1 MIVNAKMGANSG
13 VTTGGKLFLETVLKN
28 VKKATELANIPTDIY
43 EFLKLP
49 KRVIVVSI
57 PIRDRDGN
65 VTNYIGYR
73 VQHNNALGPYKGG
86 IRYYP
91 TVDLDEITALAML
104 MTYKCAALS
113 LPFGGA
119 KGGVAC
125 NPKSLSQEEIEKIT
139 RRYTYMISDLIGPYI
154 DIPAPDIYTDARVMA
169 WIMDTYSQLKGRQVP
184 EVVTGKPV
192 YLGGCEGREEATGF
206 GVCITTREACR
217 VCGIPLKGARIAIQG
232 FGNVGTHTA
241 LHLANLGA
249 KIVAVSDSKGSI
261 YNKEGFN
268 VEKLV
273 AHKKNTGTV
282 LGFPSAIQISEKEL
296 LQLDVD
302 VLIPAAIEGVITKE
316 VAEKIQAKIITEGAN
331 GPTTSEGSAVLQERG
346 IFVVPDILANAGGV
360 TASYFEWIQNLQR
373 EHWPRDKVL
382 KMLEEKMVKAFNDVV
397 ETTRRMELGM
407 RDAVMVLSVS
417 RVALAVQTLGI
428 WP

>member
-1 MIVNAKMGANSG
+1 MIVATS
-13 VTTGGKLFLETVLKN
+13 GKLFLETVLNN
-28 VKKATELANIPTDIY
+28 VKRATELANIPSDIY
-43 EFLKLP
+43 EFLKIP

-57 PIRDRDGN
+57 PIRDREGN

-91 TVDLDEITALAML
+91 TVDLDEVTALAML

-125 NPKSLSQEEIEKIT
+125 DPKSLSLEEIERIT
-139 RRYTYMISDLIGPYI
+139 RRYTYMISDVIGPYV
-154 DIPAPDIYTDARVMA
+154 DIPAPDVYTDARVMA

-206 GVCITTREACR
+206 GVCVTTREACR
-217 VCGIPLKGARIAIQG
+217 TLGIPVKGARIAIQG
-232 FGNVGTHTA
+232 FGNVGTYAA
-241 LHLANLGA
+241 LHLANLGG
-249 KIVAVSDSKGSI
+249 KIVAVSDSKGAI

-268 VEKLV
+268 VEKV
-273 AHKKNTGTV
+273 IAHKKNTGTV
-282 LGFPSAIQISEKEL
+282 LGFPSATQISEKEL

-302 VLIPAAIEGVITKE
+302 VLIPAAIEGVITKD
-316 VAEKIQAKIITEGAN
+316 VAEKLQARVVAEGAN
-331 GPTTSEGSAVLQERG
+331 GPTTIEGSLVLQERG

-373 EHWPRDKVL
+373 EHWPRERVL
-382 KMLEEKMVKAFNDVV
+382 SMLEEKMVKAFNDVV
-397 ETTRRMELGM
+397 ETSKKMEIGM

-417 RVALAVQTLGI
+417 RVALAVQSLGI

>member
-1 MIVNAKMGANSG
+1 MNASTSG
-13 VTTGGKLFLETVLKN
+13 VTSGKLFLETVLQN
-28 VKKATELANIPTDIY
+28 VKRATELANIPSDIY
-43 EFLKLP
+43 EFLKIP
-49 KRVIVVSI
+49 KRVVIVSI
-57 PIRDRDGN
+57 PIRDQNGK

-91 TVDLDEITALAML
+91 TVDLDEVTALAML
-104 MTYKCAALS
+104 MTYKCAAVS

-125 NPKSLSQEEIEKIT
+125 DPKKLSLEEIEKIT
-139 RRYTYMISDLIGPYI
+139 RRYTYMISEVIGPYV
-154 DIPAPDIYTDARVMA
+154 DIPAPDVYTDARVMA

-206 GVCITTREACR
+206 GVCVTTREACR
-217 VCGIPLKGARIAIQG
+217 VLGIPVKGARIAIQG
-232 FGNVGTHTA
+232 FGNVGTYAA

-249 KIVAVSDSKGSI
+249 KIVAVSDSKGAI
-261 YNKEGFN
+261 YNKDGFN
-268 VEKLV
+268 VEKLI

-282 LGFPSAIQISEKEL
+282 LGFPSATQIGEKEL

-302 VLIPAAIEGVITKE
+302 VLIPAAIEGVLTKE
-316 VAEKIQAKIITEGAN
+316 VAEKVQARIVAEGAN
-331 GPTTSEGSAVLQERG
+331 GPTTTEGSQVLQEKG

-373 EHWPRDKVL
+373 EHWPREKVL
-382 KMLEEKMVKAFNDVV
+382 NMLEEKMVKAFNDVV
-397 ETTRRMELGM
+397 ETANKMEIGM

>member
-1 MIVNAKMGANSG
+1 MTS
-13 VTTGGKLFLETVLKN
+13 GKLFLETVLQN
-28 VKKATELANIPTDIY
+28 VKRATELANIPSDIY
-43 EFLKLP
+43 EFLKIP
-49 KRVIVVSI
+49 KRVVIVSI
-57 PIRDRDGN
+57 PIRDQNGK

-91 TVDLDEITALAML
+91 TVDLDEVTALAML
-104 MTYKCAALS
+104 MTYKCAAVS

-125 NPKSLSQEEIEKIT
+125 DPKKLSLEEIEKIT
-139 RRYTYMISDLIGPYI
+139 RRYTYMISEVIGPYV
-154 DIPAPDIYTDARVMA
+154 DIPAPDVYTDARVMA

-206 GVCITTREACR
+206 GVCVTTREACR
-217 VCGIPLKGARIAIQG
+217 VLGIPVKGARIAIQG
-232 FGNVGTHTA
+232 FGNVGTYAA

-249 KIVAVSDSKGSI
+249 KIVAVSDSKGAI
-261 YNKEGFN
+261 YNKDGFN
-268 VEKLV
+268 VEKLI

-282 LGFPSAIQISEKEL
+282 LGFPSATQIGEKEL

-302 VLIPAAIEGVITKE
+302 VLIPAAIEGVLTKE
-316 VAEKIQAKIITEGAN
+316 VAEKVQARIVAEGAN
-331 GPTTSEGSAVLQERG
+331 GPTTTEGSQVLQEKG

-373 EHWPRDKVL
+373 EHWPREKVL
-382 KMLEEKMVKAFNDVV
+382 NMLEEKMVKAFNDVV
-397 ETTRRMELGM
+397 ETANKMEIGM

>member
-1 MIVNAKMGANSG
+1 MSVGSG
-13 VTTGGKLFLETVLKN
+13 VATNGELFLETVLKN
-28 VKKATELANIPTDIY
+28 VKRATELANIPSDIY
-43 EFLKLP
+43 EFLRIP

-57 PIRDRDGN
+57 PIRDRNGN
-65 VTNYIGYR
+65 IKNYIGYR

-91 TVDLDEITALAML
+91 TVDLDEVTALAML

-125 NPKSLSQEEIEKIT
+125 DPKSLSLEEIEKIT
-139 RRYTYMISDLIGPYI
+139 RRYTHMISDMIGPYV
-154 DIPAPDIYTDARVMA
+154 DIPAPDVYTDARVMA
-169 WIMDTYSQLKGRQVP
+169 WIMDTYSQLRGRQVP

-192 YLGGCEGREEATGF
+192 YLGGCEGREEAAGF
-206 GVCITTREACR
+206 GVNITVREACKLL
-217 VCGIPLKGARIAIQG
+217 GIPIKGARVAIQG
-232 FGNVGTHTA
+232 FGNVGMYAA

-249 KIVAVSDSKGSI
+249 RVVAVSDSKGAI
-261 YNKEGFN
+261 YNREGFN
-268 VEKLV
+268 IEKLMS
-273 AHKKNTGTV
+273 HKKNTGTV
-282 LGFPSAIQISEKEL
+282 LGFPSSTQISEKEL
-296 LQLDVD
+296 FQLDVD
-302 VLIPAAIEGVITKE
+302 VLIPAAVERVITKE
-316 VAEKIQAKIITEGAN
+316 VAEKIQARIIAEGAN
-331 GPTTSEGSAVLQERG
+331 GPTTSEGDSVLQERG

-373 EHWPRDKVL
+373 EHWSRDKVL
-382 KMLEEKMVKAFNDVV
+382 NMLEEKMVKAFNDVV
-397 ETTRRMELGM
+397 ETSKKMEIGL
-407 RDAVMVLSVS
+407 RDAVMVFSVS